1 MRIEKL
7 EMDNIWVKL
16 CCDGRDF
23 FNKNYYLYRENN
35 LFPSPSIDTGGTPG
49 PVSGTGSYSGRENMK
64 QYRKGIE

>member
-7 EMDNIWVKL
+7 EMDNIWFNP
-16 CCDGRDF
+16 CRENF

-49 PVSGTGSYSGRENMK
+49 PVSGQEAIVAERT
-64 QYRKGIE
+64 

>member
-35 LFPSPSIDTGGTPG
+35 LFLPEK
-49 PVSGTGSYSGRENMK
+49 R
-64 QYRKGIE
+64 

>member
-7 EMDNIWVKL
+7 EMDNIWFNP
-16 CCDGRDF
+16 CRGNF

-49 PVSGTGSYSGRENMK
+49 PVSETGSYSGRENMK